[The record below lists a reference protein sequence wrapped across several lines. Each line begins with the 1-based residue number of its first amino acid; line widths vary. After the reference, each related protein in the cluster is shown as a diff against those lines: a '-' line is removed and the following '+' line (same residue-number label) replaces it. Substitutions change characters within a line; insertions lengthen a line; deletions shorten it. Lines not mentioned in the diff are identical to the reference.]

1 MKLTSQYSRNDRP
14 KSNRIAR
21 CGFIL
26 CMTFMSV
33 SLAMASPQKTSDEAD
48 VGGLLPSMI
57 VKDQSGKAVDL
68 RAMAK
73 SGNGLIIAFHSTSC
87 PISKQYGPTLV
98 RLEKEFREKGLT
110 MVIVNPHGTDK
121 QADIEKFRA
130 QFPADLTYIWDKDD
144 SLSNAIGARS
154 TTEVFLIDTA
164 MSIRY
169 RGGLDDQ
176 FTKERILEEPKNDWL
191 RDAIVEMLRNERIVI
206 AVTDPSGCLLETRQN
221 ITLEF
226 KQVTYNNR
234 ISRIIQQH
242 CLECHRKDGLGPFS
256 LETYEDVKDHKS
268 MVRMVTKS
276 GEMPPWF
283 ADPNT
288 PKGHPGWSNDRSLTA
303 SEKRD
308 LINWL
313 SSNDLAKGDATDAP
327 VAHVYKNDE
336 WDIGKPDR
344 IFKLE
349 EPIQIPAQGKIKYQ
363 VRTIQTNLEEDTWVN
378 AIEVRPTDH
387 EVVHHA
393 LVYVLPPKHPHTAA
407 ELATKSDFDNHLVPE
422 LIFVYGPGDNF
433 EKSAE
438 GYGKLI
444 RKGSRLRFQIHYTAK
459 GEATSDQLMLGIKI
473 MKTKPKYLEIPHAM
487 VNLGIKIPAAD
498 GNHME
503 KISQLI
509 PFDISLLSIAPH
521 MHYRGKSIKYELIYP
536 DQRSETLLFV
546 PKWNFEWQLNYQL
559 AKPIKVPKGSHIQTT
574 AIYDNSS
581 DNIDNPD
588 PTKTITWGPES
599 TDEMLV
605 AGFVYI
611 ADSEANIHTTLPAPD
626 TTGTSGLLVKLLS
639 NQSVRDRMFRFIDS
653 NGDKKISRKEMDHI
667 ITFSPDLKDRPDRID
682 NLFELIDLDEDA
694 FIDHSEFD
702 SSSKLS
708 G

>member
-1 MKLTSQYSRNDRP
+1 
-14 KSNRIAR
+14 
-21 CGFIL
+21 
-26 CMTFMSV
+26 
-33 SLAMASPQKTSDEAD
+33 
-48 VGGLLPSMI
+48 
-57 VKDQSGKAVDL
+57 VK
-68 RAMAK
+68 
-73 SGNGLIIAFHSTSC
+73 
-87 PISKQYGPTLV
+87 
-98 RLEKEFREKGLT
+98 
-110 MVIVNPHGTDK
+110 
-121 QADIEKFRA
+121 
-130 QFPADLTYIWDKDD
+130 
-144 SLSNAIGARS
+144 
-154 TTEVFLIDTA
+154 
-164 MSIRY
+164 
-169 RGGLDDQ
+169 
-176 FTKERILEEPKNDWL
+176 
-191 RDAIVEMLRNERIVI
+191 
-206 AVTDPSGCLLETRQN
+206 
-221 ITLEF
+221 
-226 KQVTYNNR
+226 
-234 ISRIIQQH
+234 
-242 CLECHRKDGLGPFS
+242 
-256 LETYEDVKDHKS
+256 
-268 MVRMVTKS
+268 
-276 GEMPPWF
+276 
-283 ADPNT
+283 
-288 PKGHPGWSNDRSLTA
+288 
-303 SEKRD
+303 
-308 LINWL
+308 
-313 SSNDLAKGDATDAP
+313 
-327 VAHVYKNDE
+327 
-336 WDIGKPDR
+336 
-344 IFKLE
+344 
-349 EPIQIPAQGKIKYQ
+349 
-363 VRTIQTNLEEDTWVN
+363 
-378 AIEVRPTDH
+378 PTDH

-393 LVYVLPPKHPHTAA
+393 MVYVLPPKHPHTAA

-433 EKSAE
+433 EISAE

-459 GEATSDQLMLGIKI
+459 GEATSDQLSLGIKI

-487 VNLGIKIPAAD
+487 VNLGIKIPAGDA
-498 GNHME
+498 NHME
-503 KISQLI
+503 KISQPI

-611 ADSEANIHTTLPAPD
+611 ADSEANIHTSLPAPD
-626 TTGTSGLLVKLLS
+626 PTGTSGLLVKLLS

-702 SSSKLS
+702 ASSKLS